1 MQAVLELGHLP
12 LAVHGCIGN
21 AGEQSLECRGQTR
34 GHRILYGST
43 FQGGE
48 HRMEAEAGVGS
59 DTQLAD
65 LVWDIG
71 EAGVQ
76 HFKAAIPGT
85 GISRTE
91 FCIPE
96 EG

>member
-1 MQAVLELGHLP
+1 MQAVFELGHLP
-12 LAVHGCIGN
+12 LAIHCCIGN
-21 AGEQSLECRGQTR
+21 AGEQSLERRSQTR
-34 GHRILYGST
+34 GHRILCGSG

-48 HRMEAEAGVGS
+48 HRMEAEASVGA
-59 DTQLAD
+59 DPQLAN
-65 LVWDIG
+65 LGWDIG

-76 HFKAAIPGT
+76 HIKAAIPGT

-96 EG
+96 KG